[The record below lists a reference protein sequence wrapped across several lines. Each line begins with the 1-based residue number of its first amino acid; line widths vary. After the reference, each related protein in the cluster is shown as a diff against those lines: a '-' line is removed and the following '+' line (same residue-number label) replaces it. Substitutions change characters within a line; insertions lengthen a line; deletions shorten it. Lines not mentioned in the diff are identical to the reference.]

1 MFFPPGFSYSRMR
14 MNRASSAHCGVN
26 LRLIAFGCDTTYGDN
41 TMTARP
47 NKMKAGLAER
57 APQFDTMPFEDLL
70 NLRQQLDALI
80 AERIGAE
87 EKELE
92 ERLSRLKQLKQPL
105 AIPSVDRESIE
116 SPSPRKLPIRYRNPE
131 DPSQAWAGRGLQ
143 PRWLKQALKSGKKL
157 SYFLVED
164 ME

>member
-1 MFFPPGFSYSRMR
+1 MR
-14 MNRASSAHCGVN
+14 
-26 LRLIAFGCDTTYGDN
+26 
-41 TMTARP
+41 
-47 NKMKAGLAER
+47 
-57 APQFDTMPFEDLL
+57 FEDLL
-70 NLRQQLDALI
+70 SLRQQLDALI

-87 EKELE
+87 EKELK

-105 AIPSVDRESIE
+105 AIPSADMESIE

-131 DPSQAWAGRGLQ
+131 DPSQVWAGRGLQ